1 MPRNDEVARLPE
13 HLERLNDA
21 GVDALILADLGAFTL
36 AGKYAPKC
44 ERHIS
49 TQQSIANY
57 ECARA
62 WYDLGAKR
70 VVLAREV
77 SLQEI
82 REMRAKLPP
91 ELELETF
98 CHGAMCVSYSG
109 RCLLSN
115 YMTGRDSNRGA
126 CAQPCRYQ
134 YALMEEK
141 RPGEYFPVFED
152 EKGTYIMNSRDMCMI
167 DHLDDIM
174 DAGIDCIKIEGRA
187 KSEYYAAIVTGAY
200 RHVLDEVAAGETPD
214 RSGSTRSSTSAIA
227 TIRPAST
234 MVSRDSITTIPA
246 TSATGR
252 SWRWSRAATRT
263 AWRRSACATSS
274 ARATR
279 WRSWGPDCKPFSMVV
294 PEMRDAEGFTL
305 LEPRNPRMIFTMQ
318 LPRSVP
324 AMSFVRHAVDLSAK
338 GLKRKMPL
346 SDDSGIFLRNASGAL
361 LFLRD
366 QARQDGNAGADEEAD
381 DAEEHIRR
389 DLLAQ
394 EEKREERCD
403 HRLEEEDE
411 RRLLR
416 AGWSS
421 PAPSCGRRSL
431 PPN

>member
-1 MPRNDEVARLPE
+1 MRKKPEILAPAGDMERLQMAVLYGADAVYLAGTSFGMRSFAGNFTPEELPRAVKFAHDHGVRVHVTVNTMPRNDEVARLPE

-44 ERHIS
+44 ERHVS

-82 REMRAKLPP
+82 REMRAKIPA
-91 ELELETF
+91 ELEIETF

-167 DHLDDIM
+167 DHLGDIM

-187 KSEYYAAIVTGAY
+187 KSAYYAAIVTGAY
-200 RHVLDEVAAGETPD
+200 RHVLDDVAAGREADPVWRD
-214 RSGSTRSSTSAIA
+214 EVEHVSHRHYSTGFYYGQPGQYYANSRYIRDWQVVAVVESCDANGMA
-227 TIRPAST
+227 TLSLRNKF
-234 MVSRDSITTIPA
+234 
-246 TSATGR
+246 
-252 SWRWSRAATRT
+252 RAGDTVEVV
-263 AWRRSACATSS
+263 
-274 ARATR
+274 
-279 WRSWGPDCKPFSMVV
+279 GPDCKPFSMVV

-324 AMSFVRHAVDLSAK
+324 AMSFVRHAVDLSA
-338 GLKRKMPL
+338 
-346 SDDSGIFLRNASGAL
+346 
-361 LFLRD
+361 RD
-366 QARQDGNAGADEEAD
+366 
-381 DAEEHIRR
+381 
-389 DLLAQ
+389 
-394 EEKREERCD
+394 
-403 HRLEEEDE
+403 
-411 RRLLR
+411 
-416 AGWSS
+416 
-421 PAPSCGRRSL
+421 
-431 PPN
+431 